1 MALACFLGTAIPAC
15 SPNHTGTIPVIV
27 TSPSPSS
34 SPVNGTWQEGILP
47 KRVDAISGNESTN
60 AGFGSHTGSGGNPNY
75 QTAISGGSTI
85 GAGATTDCSLAT
97 STATFGKTSGES
109 TPCPKSTSA
118 GNPWGPSN
126 ASPSPSASPVNSVG
140 TGTTVVIGG
149 GSANTGSPTPTPT
162 PSVSVSVVFE
172 TGGFGV
178 ITGNLTTVDKISA
191 GNPWGPSNSSP
202 SPSPSASPV
211 NGTWQE
217 GILPKRVDETSG
229 GNPNYQTVTSGG
241 STIGAV
247 ATTDCSLATS
257 TATFGKTSGSQQID
271 VKATPC
277 PKSTS
282 AG

>member
-1 MALACFLGTAIPAC
+1 MFSRSFLSSMKKSGLKMALACFLGTAIPAC

-126 ASPSPSASPVNSVG
+126 ASPSPSASPSIG
-140 TGTTVVIGG
+140 GSTIGGSTTSVIGG
-149 GSANTGSPTPTPT
+149 GSGY
-162 PSVSVSVVFE
+162 
-172 TGGFGV
+172 
-178 ITGNLTTVDKISA
+178 VDKF
-191 GNPWGPSNSSP
+191 
-202 SPSPSASPV
+202 
-211 NGTWQE
+211 T
-217 GILPKRVDETSG
+217 K
-229 GNPNYQTVTSGG
+229 
-241 STIGAV
+241 
-247 ATTDCSLATS
+247 TTDCSAAS
-257 TATFGKTSGSQQID
+257 FTSGSQQID